1 MASPSAQSGV
11 LTCGL
16 PYARIGERGIPL
28 VVFDGFRVE
37 HRAADGLVLQGMIN
51 SYERYTEA
59 GRTVYLL
66 ERPIEMP
73 FDYSFDDIRDDYIEG
88 LAEIAELSG
97 GMEKRPGDGGMDLL
111 GIGAGGMFALA
122 VAAASPRQL
131 RRLAVIAAGPRMSE
145 EGREAAARWQ
155 ADAEELKW
163 RRVHRDIVAL
173 SYSGYASLL
182 YGSIAWLFP
191 ELQGTTDYPWDFIIT
206 AREVARADVSDRL
219 HTVQV
224 PTLFLAGSEDRVFS
238 PSSIEHA
245 AAQASDATAQLLP
258 GAGHAIVK
266 SRRRAVEDA
275 ILRFFSTTS

>member
-1 MASPSAQSGV
+1 
-11 LTCGL
+11 
-16 PYARIGERGIPL
+16 
-28 VVFDGFRVE
+28 
-37 HRAADGLVLQGMIN
+37 MIN

-73 FDYSFDDIRDDYIEG
+73 FDYSFDDIRDDYIDG

-97 GMEKRPGDGGMDLL
+97 GMEKRPGAGGMDLL

-131 RRLAVIAAGPRMSE
+131 RRLAVISAGPRMSE

-155 ADAEELKW
+155 ADAEDLKW

-173 SYSGYASLL
+173 SYTGHASLF

-206 AREVARADVSDRL
+206 VREVARADVSDRL

-224 PTLFLAGSEDRVFS
+224 PTLFLAGAGDRVFS

-245 AAQASDATAQLLP
+245 AAQACDATAQLLP

-275 ILRFFSTTS
+275 ILRFFSTI